1 MRNLSG
7 YSEVYFV
14 YMAIKKLTLIHLGRT
29 TGLKALL
36 LFANTSLEIPSPSY
50 SSHTLVSHKK
60 LWVYVIFIYMCI
72 KQHRRK
78 KGLFFR
84 ELKTLNESN
93 QSAYFLRFVVY
104 KALCK
109 MLLENTKEM
118 RDVISGHGR

>member
-7 YSEVYFV
+7 YSEVYFLYV
-14 YMAIKKLTLIHLGRT
+14 AINKLTLIHSGRT

-50 SSHTLVSHKK
+50 SSHMLVSHKK
-60 LWVYVIFIYMCI
+60 VWIYVIFICMCI
-72 KQHRRK
+72 KQHREKRT
-78 KGLFFR
+78 LFFR

-109 MLLENTKEM
+109 KLLENTKETG
-118 RDVISGHGR
+118 DVISGHGR